1 MSKFKKFFG
10 VAAVVA
16 AAAGVIAYFMKKDRS
31 VEPEFETPND
41 DEEFEQDLKDLFD
54 DYKEEAPA
62 AKATG
67 EQPEET
73 STEAKSQPE
82 ENEKEETAEE
92 TSATKIAKQEEARG
106 KESSGTGETCRD
118 REQSGRNRCGSSHG
132 RAEII
137 TQKVKTETKQRHQ
150 NRDVAKLPKKTV
162 IPEFCRSGHGG
173 LFNCDRIIAP
183 LIPGSI
189 PPAGYPV
196 EYRYH
201 IPHARFSRSAPS
213 RI

>member
-92 TSATKIAKQEEARG
+92 NSCNQDRKTGRSWRKRKLRNWRNLPRQRTKRKKSLWKLPR
-106 KESSGTGETCRD
+106 KSRNNHTES
-118 REQSGRNRCGSSHG
+118 
-132 RAEII
+132 
-137 TQKVKTETKQRHQ
+137 K
-150 NRDVAKLPKKTV
+150 NRDKA
-162 IPEFCRSGHGG
+162 
-173 LFNCDRIIAP
+173 
-183 LIPGSI
+183 
-189 PPAGYPV
+189 
-196 EYRYH
+196 
-201 IPHARFSRSAPS
+201 APS
-213 RI
+213 EP

>member
-1 MSKFKKFFG
+1 MLFYFSLFSYPAKYITMRKKNGSADPEKKGPVKMSKFKKFFG

-92 TSATKIAKQEEARG
+92 TPATKIAKQEEAEE
-106 KESSGTGETCRD
+106 KKAPELEKPAETENKAEEIAVEAPAE
-118 REQSGRNRCGSSHG
+118 EQ
-132 RAEII
+132 
-137 TQKVKTETKQRHQ
+137 K
-150 NRDVAKLPKKTV
+150 
-162 IPEFCRSGHGG
+162 
-173 LFNCDRIIAP
+173 
-183 LIPGSI
+183 
-189 PPAGYPV
+189 
-196 EYRYH
+196 
-201 IPHARFSRSAPS
+201 
-213 RI
+213 

>member
-82 ENEKEETAEE
+82 ENEKEE
-92 TSATKIAKQEEARG
+92 I
-106 KESSGTGETCRD
+106 
-118 REQSGRNRCGSSHG
+118 
-132 RAEII
+132 
-137 TQKVKTETKQRHQ
+137 
-150 NRDVAKLPKKTV
+150 
-162 IPEFCRSGHGG
+162 
-173 LFNCDRIIAP
+173 
-183 LIPGSI
+183 
-189 PPAGYPV
+189 
-196 EYRYH
+196 
-201 IPHARFSRSAPS
+201 
-213 RI
+213 

>member
-67 EQPEET
+67 EQP
-73 STEAKSQPE
+73 
-82 ENEKEETAEE
+82 
-92 TSATKIAKQEEARG
+92 
-106 KESSGTGETCRD
+106 GETCRD
-118 REQSGRNRCGSSHG
+118 REQSGRNRCGSSRG

-137 TQKVKTETKQRHQ
+137 TQKVKTETK
-150 NRDVAKLPKKTV
+150 
-162 IPEFCRSGHGG
+162 
-173 LFNCDRIIAP
+173 
-183 LIPGSI
+183 
-189 PPAGYPV
+189 
-196 EYRYH
+196 
-201 IPHARFSRSAPS
+201 
-213 RI
+213 

>member
-1 MSKFKKFFG
+1 
-10 VAAVVA
+10 
-16 AAAGVIAYFMKKDRS
+16 MKKDRS

-92 TSATKIAKQEEARG
+92 TPATKIAKQEEAEE
-106 KESSGTGETCRD
+106 KKAPDLEKPAET
-118 REQSGRNRCGSSHG
+118 ENK
-132 RAEII
+132 AEEI
-137 TQKVKTETKQRHQ
+137 
-150 NRDVAKLPKKTV
+150 
-162 IPEFCRSGHGG
+162 
-173 LFNCDRIIAP
+173 
-183 LIPGSI
+183 
-189 PPAGYPV
+189 PV
-196 EYRYH
+196 E
-201 IPHARFSRSAPS
+201 APTEEQK
-213 RI
+213 

>member
-16 AAAGVIAYFMKKDRS
+16 ATAGVIAYFMKKDRS

-54 DYKEEAPA
+54 DYKEEAPI

-82 ENEKEETAEE
+82 EEENEKEETAEE
-92 TSATKIAKQEEARG
+92 TPATEIAEQEEAEEKKAPELEKPAETEN
-106 KESSGTGETCRD
+106 KEEEIAVEAPAK
-118 REQSGRNRCGSSHG
+118 EQ
-132 RAEII
+132 
-137 TQKVKTETKQRHQ
+137 K
-150 NRDVAKLPKKTV
+150 
-162 IPEFCRSGHGG
+162 
-173 LFNCDRIIAP
+173 
-183 LIPGSI
+183 
-189 PPAGYPV
+189 
-196 EYRYH
+196 
-201 IPHARFSRSAPS
+201 
-213 RI
+213 